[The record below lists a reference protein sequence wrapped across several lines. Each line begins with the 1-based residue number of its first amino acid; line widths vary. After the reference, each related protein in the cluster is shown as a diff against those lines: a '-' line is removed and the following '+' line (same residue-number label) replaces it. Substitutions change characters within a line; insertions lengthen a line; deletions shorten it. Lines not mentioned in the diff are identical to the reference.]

1 MKKIIYLFI
10 LLTIGLT
17 SCVSK
22 KQYDDVLASEQK
34 YYDEAQVT
42 KKELA
47 DKKVALSELTA
58 ENESLQAQIKQLA
71 ADTLQCSKNVFSL
84 NQEIASLKGLNAE
97 LTTKLGKSKSEE
109 EVKLLLADL
118 QKLQDK
124 LQAREDDL
132 RKAEKQLTQNK
143 STLDEK
149 QKAFDEQ
156 QRKLTEQQNA
166 LDAQNARVKELTD
179 VLNKKDQL
187 MKDLKNR
194 VSQALIG
201 FEGNGLA
208 VTNKNGKVYVSL
220 DEKLLFK
227 SGKWDVDPKGI
238 TALDKLSKL
247 LAENADIHVEIEG
260 HTDDVPYNGSGSI
273 LDNWDLSV
281 KRATA
286 IVRIILNNK
295 DIDPVRI
302 TASGRSQFLP
312 IDPAKTPEARQKNR
326 RTEIILSPNLD
337 ELMNLLSK

>member
-34 YYDEAQVT
+34 YYDEAQST

-156 QRKLTEQQNA
+156 QKKLTEQQNT

-247 LAENADIHVEIEG
+247 LAENPDIHVEIEG
-260 HTDDVPYNGSGSI
+260 HTDEVPYNGSGSI

-295 DIDPVRI
+295 DIDPIRI

-312 IDPAKTPEARQKNR
+312 VDPAKTPEARQKNR